1 MDRGKVLIDGDI
13 IAYRAAFATQDR
25 LIYKPVKFWE
35 DPLKEPTLGL
45 LGLNSGKVSFVGY
58 EEKDGLQMAVF
69 KQQFLPEDATAKV
82 DELMD
87 FIIGETV
94 DFPFPSESDY
104 QTYITGSTNF
114 RFDIAKS
121 APYKG
126 NRAATEK
133 PKYLG
138 LTRSHLLDKY
148 YAIISVDE
156 EADDLISK
164 GAAALD
170 YNCVVASIDKDMLQ
184 LPCWH
189 FNFGRNEW
197 TKVSEFEGTLFFYT
211 QILTGDAADN
221 IKGLHGIGPKKAE
234 KLLDGCDNEDSL
246 WDAVVKAYDGNIERI
261 VENARLLWLRR
272 YEDEL
277 WEPPKGP

>member
-13 IAYRAAFATQDR
+13 IAYRAAFATQDFPS
-25 LIYKPVKFWE
+25 KKA
-35 DPLKEPTLGL
+35 
-45 LGLNSGKVSFVGY
+45 
-58 EEKDGLQMAVF
+58 EE
-69 KQQFLPEDATAKV
+69 KV

-94 DFPFPSESDY
+94 DLPFPSPSDF
-104 QTYITGSTNF
+104 QTYLTGRTNF

-121 APYKG
+121 FPYKG
-126 NRAATEK
+126 NRASTEK
-133 PKYLG
+133 PVHLG
-138 LTRSHLLDKY
+138 VARKWMEDNYS
-148 YAIISVDE
+148 AIVSVDE

-170 YNCVVASIDKDMLQ
+170 YKCVVASIDKDMLQ

-277 WEPPKGP
+277 WEPPKEP